1 MEAIDLKP
9 GMVIDV
15 DGAIYTVISAVH
27 THAQQRRAV
36 VRVKVKELKTGKT
49 NEFVWRSDT
58 RVNQVIVEEVPLVYL
73 YADAS
78 GYHFMDVA
86 TFEQIL
92 LSPDIVG
99 DTKFYLKENLEVT
112 GLVHDGRI
120 LDIKVPIF
128 IEARVVETEPGF
140 KGDTVQAAKKP
151 AKLETG
157 LTILVPLFINS
168 GDTIKLDTRTNEY
181 ITRV

>member
-1 MEAIDLKP
+1 
-9 GMVIDV
+9 
-15 DGAIYTVISAVH
+15 
-27 THAQQRRAV
+27 
-36 VRVKVKELKTGKT
+36 
-49 NEFVWRSDT
+49 
-58 RVNQVIVEEVPLVYL
+58 
-73 YADAS
+73 
-78 GYHFMDVA
+78 MDVA